1 MSLDTVFDEL
11 DVIAD
16 PFALCELQGR
26 CTLGLDSQA
35 AATLHYILAGEGE
48 LLLPGHAP
56 IRLDPGT
63 LALVPTMQPHRLR
76 SFGAPGHPIPECH
89 PAELDLASHLIVGE
103 QRHDT
108 ERLLAICSRLKVGI
122 RGTDGLINLVREPLV
137 QQISPESTPSPM
149 PAILREISS
158 PKLGSRAMIRVLLL
172 QCVIELLRERLLDP
186 DSRLNWLAAVSDER
200 LWRALRLMLE
210 RPGDPHT
217 VESLAAVSGMS
228 RSAFAARFA
237 GVYGNGPMELLR
249 DLRVQRAAAMLSRS
263 DLPVKRIAQLVG
275 FQSRSAFSRTF
286 TAATGVPPHRY
297 RVQSQN

>member
-48 LLLPGHAP
+48 LLLPGLAP
-56 IRLDPGT
+56 IRLGPGT

-108 ERLLAICSRLKVGI
+108 ERLLAICSRLKVGHS
-122 RGTDGLINLVREPLV
+122 RDGRADQPGARASGSANL
-137 QQISPESTPSPM
+137 
-149 PAILREISS
+149 
-158 PKLGSRAMIRVLLL
+158 RAV
-172 QCVIELLRERLLDP
+172 D
-186 DSRLNWLAAVSDER
+186 AVSDAGHSARNLISEAGQQGDDPGFAAAVR
-200 LWRALRLMLE
+200 HRTASGAAP
-210 RPGDPHT
+210 RPGQPAELAGGC
-217 VESLAAVSGMS
+217 VGRAAVASP
-228 RSAFAARFA
+228 SAN
-237 GVYGNGPMELLR
+237 VGNGPEILT
-249 DLRVQRAAAMLSRS
+249 RS
-263 DLPVKRIAQLVG
+263 KA
-275 FQSRSAFSRTF
+275 S
-286 TAATGVPPHRY
+286 PPCPA
-297 RVQSQN
+297 